1 MFQLLVPVVLGIIGG
16 KLLCSSKKYEAGG
29 GIDEWRKGSS
39 IKFRTRKEAQER
51 VRLLKNYPN
60 EYRNIRIDKLNYGDK
75 FNDGYFVLFEY
86 LKKGDKYEAGGDI
99 LDMDTLGRIE
109 SPDFADASMYAK
121 GGKIDDSKISTGNR
135 FGLPNGEI
143 IKIEKRY
150 LDSKYSGDDRIVEYT
165 RTIDG
170 NETKQE
176 STVKSLRI
184 FLNNWGA
191 VLIDKHLEKSI
202 GDRYWTKFYKGGR
215 ICPVGTEI
223 QTLIFD
229 KDKFDKKSAKEWAK
243 KHDFKYGFVD
253 EKEETLRI
261 RQQNPSSFRKDTFR
275 TIDITKGVQA
285 VIACPKKNYAEG
297 GDIDYDKIISLYD
310 VTEDSKGEIM
320 GLVSQS
326 LYSEDKLKKYQERA
340 AVKTSEYLDKGDYL
354 HRQEVYVH
362 PKNAKAPYLNK
373 YKTHFILNQ

>member
-1 MFQLLVPVVLGIIGG
+1 MKGG
-16 KLLCSSKKYEAGG
+16 K
-29 GIDEWRKGSS
+29 IDDR
-39 IKFRTRKEAQER
+39 
-51 VRLLKNYPN
+51 
-60 EYRNIRIDKLNYGDK
+60 
-75 FNDGYFVLFEY
+75 YFVLFEY
-86 LKKGDKYEAGGDI
+86 LKKGDKYETGGDI
-99 LDMDTLGRIE
+99 LDMDTFGRVDN
-109 SPDFADASMYAK
+109 PDFADASMYMK

-165 RTIDG
+165 RIIDG
-170 NETKQE
+170 SEIKQE

-202 GDRYWTKFYKGGR
+202 GDKYWTKFYKGGR

-285 VIACPKKNYAEG
+285 VIACPKKKYAEG
-297 GDIDYDKIISLYD
+297 GAIPDLRF
-310 VTEDSKGEIM
+310 TF
-320 GLVSQS
+320 
-326 LYSEDKLKKYQERA
+326 
-340 AVKTSEYLDKGDYL
+340 
-354 HRQEVYVH
+354 EVYLRERSSDGMENNVIVSERSVKEDFVF
-362 PKNAKAPYLNK
+362 PELSQMQQMDIALGKATVFFVVNVMRGEQEINSSSFTLDRREVDLKNRDSIKKKNK
-373 YKTHFILNQ
+373 RYYW